1 MEEKREIANQEQEV
15 SQGEAVKCLCC
26 GNECYDK
33 YCPRCGQVTST
44 KRLTF
49 GAIVN
54 YILYG
59 MLKVNGGFIFTV
71 RELLVRPWAVIRDYI
86 RGRRV
91 VYMQPFL
98 LLIAL
103 SLYYTIFN
111 YILGFDNA
119 LDEFHLTELLSE
131 SEDVNNLGN
140 IYIQFADYLLHNLFF
155 LNVVIIPPIAFAVFV
170 SYRKR
175 GAKRFN
181 WVEYLVA
188 AVYIMCLSVMLDI
201 VLLPFR
207 LIPNIPINGL
217 SVIIMALYV
226 FISLWK
232 AFPLSSVWQNVG
244 HIIKFVLL
252 SVLFTFIYLSVIL
265 FVNILVLAFILA

>member
-71 RELLVRPWAVIRDYI
+71 RELLVRPWAVIRDYVH
-86 RGRRV
+86 GRRV

-103 SLYYTIFN
+103 LLYFTIFN
-111 YILGFDNA
+111 YLLGLENKFD
-119 LDEFHLTELLSE
+119 DFHLTDAL
-131 SEDVNNLGN
+131 DDNVNNIGSV
-140 IYIQFADYLLHNLFF
+140 YFQFADYLLHNLFF
-155 LNVVIIPPIAFAVFV
+155 LNVVVIPPIAYAAYV

-181 WVEYLVA
+181 WVEFLVA
-188 AVYIMCLSVMLDI
+188 AVYIICLSVIIDTL
-201 VLLPFR
+201 LLPFR
-207 LIPNIPINGL
+207 LIPGFPYG
-217 SVIIMALYV
+217 SVNMLIMSVYV
-226 FISLWK
+226 FISLWR
-232 AFPLSSVWQNVG
+232 AFPLGSVWQNIG
-244 HIIKFVLL
+244 HIIKFFFLAL
-252 SVLFTFIYLSVIL
+252 IFTLIYLGVIL
-265 FVNILVLAFILA
+265 FVNILVMAFILA